1 MSGAADMARW
11 AITSGS
17 LIQGHYCH
25 CCLDIL
31 RRVVHITKWTGFNWL
46 LIISDV
52 PCGIS
57 GIVLYTQEPLD

>member
-25 CCLDIL
+25 RCLDIL
-31 RRVVHITKWTGFNWL
+31 RRVVHITKWWTGYNWL
-46 LIISDV
+46 LIISALWDQWHCSLH
-52 PCGIS
+52 PGTS
-57 GIVLYTQEPLD
+57 